1 MGYGQHL
8 THRHPFR
15 GVVFVELALV
25 LVFLVPLFI
34 LTVDISY
41 ALYEYQT
48 LVKQVRA
55 GARYLS
61 VQPHLVLT
69 DPGTA
74 TIKTKASCIIRT
86 STLDCSYPP
95 LLPQLS
101 NTSLVSIYDS
111 ESNPNLKS
119 VSTSKAEPL
128 IYPTTVNL
136 IEVKID
142 GYVHHLMSGLTT
154 ITFPPIK
161 ATMRQ
166 TN

>member
-1 MGYGQHL
+1 MRPTL
-8 THRHPFR
+8 RNSSE

-25 LVFLVPLFI
+25 LVFLVPLI
-34 LTVDISY
+34 MLTIDISY

-55 GARYLS
+55 GARYIS
-61 VQPHLVLT
+61 TQPPLINVDT
-69 DPGTA
+69 DPVSKN
-74 TIKTKASCIIRT
+74 TITKASCIVRT
-86 STLDCSYPP
+86 SSLDCSYPP
-95 LLPQLS
+95 LLAKLS
-101 NTSLVSIYDS
+101 NTSLVIINDS
-111 ESNPNLKS
+111 ETNAALKS
-119 VSTSKAEPL
+119 QETTKAEPF

-136 IEVKID
+136 IEVKIQ

-154 ITFPPIK
+154 ISFPPIK

>member
-1 MGYGQHL
+1 MRP
-8 THRHPFR
+8 TRCNSSE

-25 LVFLVPLFI
+25 LVFLVPLFV
-34 LTVDISY
+34 LTIDISY

-61 VQPHLVLT
+61 VQPHLLAS

-74 TIKTKASCIIRT
+74 TIKSKASCIVRT

-101 NTSLVSIYDS
+101 STSLVIINDS
-111 ESNPNLKS
+111 ETDPALKS
-119 VSTSKAEPL
+119 QETVKAEPFV
-128 IYPTTVNL
+128 YPTTVNL
-136 IEVKID
+136 IEVKIQ
-142 GYVHHLMSGLTT
+142 GYVHHLVSGLTT
-154 ITFPPIK
+154 IPFPPIK